1 MRHVLAV
8 VARNTNGAMATS
20 FDRQACGRVG
30 VKLAI
35 LLIAACT
42 PSAAA
47 LLHEAL
53 GPFERLEPR
62 TYQPTDIDVFEEFGL
77 DEAEEAEYRTAD
89 GRSVLV
95 RALQFYADTGAVAAY
110 AWLRPPGAKEVQRG
124 ERAVEMDNTI
134 LIHFA
139 NYVLWLEGDWPDEE
153 DVELALAYLPRPKPT
168 ADPPVLQYVPEEL
181 LVADSG
187 RHILG
192 PVSLD
197 RLAPELPPS
206 TVGFHFGT
214 EGYFARYAT
223 PGGEMRMI
231 IWDYPSNPIARAQS
245 EAFRAFAGG
254 VAKHD
259 GPLIAVVLDPASP
272 DDAQRLLARVRYRA
286 EVTAH
291 VGETNRYDNLRNILL
306 DTVILCGLL
315 ATLMV
320 LGGILV
326 AGTRRLAGRLAPE
339 SILAPPAGPGMQRLE
354 IDSSTDSL
362 ERRSPSGSSNRLR

>member
-1 MRHVLAV
+1 
-8 VARNTNGAMATS
+8 MATS

-89 GRSVLV
+89 GRSVMV

-153 DVELALAYLPRPKPT
+153 DVELALAYLQNQRPT
-168 ADPPVLQYVPEEL
+168 L
-181 LVADSG
+181 LFF
-187 RHILG
+187 
-192 PVSLD
+192 
-197 RLAPELPPS
+197 S
-206 TVGFHFGT
+206 T
-214 EGYFARYAT
+214 
-223 PGGEMRMI
+223 
-231 IWDYPSNPIARAQS
+231 
-245 EAFRAFAGG
+245 FR
-254 VAKHD
+254 K
-259 GPLIAVVLDPASP
+259 S
-272 DDAQRLLARVRYRA
+272 
-286 EVTAH
+286 
-291 VGETNRYDNLRNILL
+291 
-306 DTVILCGLL
+306 C
-315 ATLMV
+315 
-320 LGGILV
+320 
-326 AGTRRLAGRLAPE
+326 
-339 SILAPPAGPGMQRLE
+339 S
-354 IDSSTDSL
+354 
-362 ERRSPSGSSNRLR
+362 

>member
-1 MRHVLAV
+1 
-8 VARNTNGAMATS
+8 MATS
-20 FDRQACGRVG
+20 SDWRDCRCIGA
-30 VKLAI
+30 KLAI
-35 LLIAACT
+35 LLVAACT

-47 LLHEAL
+47 VLHEAL
-53 GPFERLEPR
+53 GPFERLDPR
-62 TYQPTDIDVFEEFGL
+62 PYQPADAEVFEEFGL
-77 DEAEEAEYRTAD
+77 EEAEEAEYRTSD

-110 AWLRPPGAKEVQRG
+110 SWLRPAGAREATRG
-124 ERAVEMDNTI
+124 ERAVEKGNTI

-153 DVELALAYLPRPKPT
+153 DIELALAYLPRPKPT
-168 ADPPVLQYVPEEL
+168 ADPPVLKYIPGEL
-181 LVADSG
+181 LVPDSG

-192 PVSLD
+192 PASLE

-214 EGYFARYAT
+214 EGYFGRYAM

-231 IWDYPSNPIARAQS
+231 IWEYPSNPIAGAQA
-245 EAFRAFAGG
+245 ELFRAFGGG

-291 VGETNRYDNLRNILL
+291 VEERQRYDNLRNIIL
-306 DTVILCGLL
+306 DTMILCGIL

-326 AGTRRLAGRLAPE
+326 AGTRRLAGRFAPD
-339 SILAPPAGPGMQRLE
+339 SILAQPPGPEMQRLE
-354 IDSSTDSL
+354 LEARPSPLDRRSAGGSSDSS
-362 ERRSPSGSSNRLR
+362 RFN

>member
-1 MRHVLAV
+1 
-8 VARNTNGAMATS
+8 MAALL
-20 FDRQACGRVG
+20 DRQAGGRAAL
-30 VKLAI
+30 KLAT

-42 PSAAA
+42 PAAAA

-62 TYQPTDIDVFEEFGL
+62 PYQPTDMEVFEEFGL
-77 DEAEEAEYRTAD
+77 EEAEEAEYRTAD
-89 GRSVLV
+89 GRTVLV

-110 AWLRPPGAKEVQRG
+110 AWLRPRGAKAVQRG
-124 ERAVEMDNTI
+124 ERAVEKDDTVV
-134 LIHFA
+134 IHFA

-168 ADPPVLQYVPEEL
+168 ADPPVLQYVPEEF
-181 LVADSG
+181 LVPDSG
-187 RHILG
+187 RLILG
-192 PVSLD
+192 PLSLQ

-245 EAFRAFAGG
+245 EAFRAFPGG

-259 GPLIAVVLDPASP
+259 GPLIAIVLEPDSP
-272 DDAQRLLARVRYRA
+272 DDAQHLLARVRYRA

-291 VGETNRYDNLRNILL
+291 VGEANRYDSLRNIIL

-315 ATLMV
+315 ATLMI
-320 LGGILV
+320 LGGVLV
-326 AGTRRLAGRLAPE
+326 AGTRRLAGRLAPD

-354 IDSSTDSL
+354 IDSSTDGP
-362 ERRSPSGSSNRLR
+362 ERRATRGSSNRLP